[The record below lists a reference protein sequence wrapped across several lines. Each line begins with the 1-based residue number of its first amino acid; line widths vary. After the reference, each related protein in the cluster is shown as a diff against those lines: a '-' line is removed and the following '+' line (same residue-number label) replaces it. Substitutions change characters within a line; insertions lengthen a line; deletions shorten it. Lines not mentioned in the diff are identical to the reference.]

1 MSLLS
6 SAQHLTPAHT
16 TLRPGG
22 SRATP
27 MRSIVSFAERR
38 PAVYLAG
45 CCLLGFTIRL
55 GMAHGDWGLFFDPLY
70 PLIHR

>member
-1 MSLLS
+1 
-6 SAQHLTPAHT
+6 
-16 TLRPGG
+16 
-22 SRATP
+22 
-27 MRSIVSFAERR
+27 MRSIVSFAERY